1 MMVVELNKA
10 FQRSCCHYGF
20 YCLVGF

>member
-10 FQRSCCHYGF
+10 FQRSCCHYEF